1 MFFLVCF
8 VLWMQVKTTSKCMK
22 VVDLNNKYSKF
33 VMLSQVRIETATTL
47 KLNILCKYNKLIT
60 R

>member
-1 MFFLVCF
+1 
-8 VLWMQVKTTSKCMK
+8 MK